1 MMGVELDKKYAI
13 IAIKACYR
21 SASKHPVVVVL
32 ILFTIW
38 FYRSFPLL
46 FSLLV
51 YASPILV
58 STAVLLGTLL
68 LFGHQNA
75 SKIRKEGKQQ
85 QQQHHHHHHHHQI
98 HNLRVRAI
106 EDTGIGG
113 KGVRSEAREN
123 AIGKKNSDVSNVNL
137 TDDHPRVQII
147 KRRNSID
154 NSVLMAYKKLK
165 EEAKNEVCN
174 HNQKIDLSGEKIM
187 FVNRCAQ
194 FQPPH
199 ANNTE
204 DHKRWETGSQ
214 HSESSFPTAS
224 MVGAL
229 PSVHDLPPLL
239 QPQVTQNNHMLHV
252 HRSEPQVPHHHAQ
265 TLHAHRSE
273 SEVPH
278 HAHTLHVHRSEPE
291 VPHHAH
297 MLHAH
302 RNEPEVPHHHA
313 QTLHVHRNEPEA
325 PHHHAQTLHA
335 HRNEAEVPHHAQM
348 SNVNAYAASN
358 HSLESDDHDDDDEEE
373 ARTWTEDD
381 QKNLRN
387 LGKSEIERNQ
397 HMENLVARQKAI
409 RNMRI
414 QAEENLVNINL
425 DISYSSTP
433 IASTRRNS
441 NASTRR
447 NSMDVPYDF
456 NETVVEST
464 PSDMMPRTNTYDL
477 PYDSSGPTFQSDAL
491 SFQPNHEGGGS
502 RQNEGY
508 YTFGAS
514 ENVSQRSR
522 SSDDDDMVKV
532 HHVTRDGRVYEFK
545 ASVNGGETRKEK
557 SNFESSHRHE
567 SSDVASSTLGWHVH
581 NDEVKTSDVGEKGY
595 QGKSSS
601 ESSSSSSSFSDVSD
615 HLDDEEEEYDY
626 RSAVMPSTPERQIQ
640 EQQRKNIQQSPKLEH
655 GDGRVPQRP
664 PKGLTSWFG
673 WKP

>member
-1 MMGVELDKKYAI
+1 MGVELDKKYAI
-13 IAIKACYR
+13 IAIRACYR
-21 SASKHPVVVVL
+21 SASKHPVVAVL

-85 QQQHHHHHHHHQI
+85 HHHHHQI

-106 EDTGIGG
+106 EDTGIDG
-113 KGVRSEAREN
+113 KGARSEAREN

-137 TDDHPRVQII
+137 NDDHPRVQII

-174 HNQKIDLSGEKIM
+174 HNQKIDLGGEKTM

-214 HSESSFPTAS
+214 HAETSFPTAS
-224 MVGAL
+224 MVGAF
-229 PSVHDLPPLL
+229 PMVHDLQ
-239 QPQVTQNNHMLHV
+239 QPEVPQNNHMLHV
-252 HRSEPQVPHHHAQ
+252 HRSEPEVPHHHAQ

-278 HAHTLHVHRSEPE
+278 HAHMSHV
-291 VPHHAH
+291 
-297 MLHAH
+297 H
-302 RNEPEVPHHHA
+302 RNEPEVLHHHA
-313 QTLHVHRNEPEA
+313 QTLHVHRNEAEA
-325 PHHHAQTLHA
+325 
-335 HRNEAEVPHHAQM
+335 PHHAQM

-358 HSLESDDHDDDDEEE
+358 HSVESDDHDDDDDEEE

-397 HMENLVARQKAI
+397 HMENLVARQKAL

-464 PSDMMPRTNTYDL
+464 PSDMMPRTNPYDL

-545 ASVNGGETRKEK
+545 ASINGGETRKEK
-557 SNFESSHRHE
+557 SNFESDSSSFQPNNQSSHRHE
-567 SSDVASSTLGWHVH
+567 SSDVGSSTLGGYVH

-640 EQQRKNIQQSPKLEH
+640 EQQQKNIQQSPKLEH
-655 GDGRVPQRP
+655 GDGKLSQRP

>member
-1 MMGVELDKKYAI
+1 MGVELDKKHAI
-13 IAIKACYR
+13 IAIRACYR

-38 FYRSFPLL
+38 FYRSFSLL

-85 QQQHHHHHHHHQI
+85 YHHHQI

-106 EDTGIGG
+106 EDTDIGG
-113 KGVRSEAREN
+113 KGVRSETREN

-137 TDDHPRVQII
+137 NDDHPRVQII

-174 HNQKIDLSGEKIM
+174 HNQKIDLGGEKIM
-187 FVNRCAQ
+187 FVNRCAH

-224 MVGAL
+224 MVGAF
-229 PSVHDLPPLL
+229 PMVHDLPPLQ
-239 QPQVTQNNHMLHV
+239 QPEVPQNNHMLHV
-252 HRSEPQVPHHHAQ
+252 HRSEP
-265 TLHAHRSE
+265 
-273 SEVPH
+273 EV
-278 HAHTLHVHRSEPE
+278 
-291 VPHHAH
+291 
-297 MLHAH
+297 
-302 RNEPEVPHHHA
+302 
-313 QTLHVHRNEPEA
+313 

-335 HRNEAEVPHHAQM
+335 HRNESEVPHHHAQTLHGHRNEPEVPHHAHMLHVHRNEAEAPHHAQM

-373 ARTWTEDD
+373 AHTWTEDD

-397 HMENLVARQKAI
+397 HMENLVARQKAL

-464 PSDMMPRTNTYDL
+464 PSDMMPRTNPYDP

-545 ASVNGGETRKEK
+545 ASINGDETRKEK
-557 SNFESSHRHE
+557 SKFESDSLSFQPNNQSSHRHE
-567 SSDVASSTLGWHVH
+567 SCDVGSSTLGGYVH

-626 RSAVMPSTPERQIQ
+626 RSAVMPSTPERQ
-640 EQQRKNIQQSPKLEH
+640 RTNN
-655 GDGRVPQRP
+655 
-664 PKGLTSWFG
+664 
-673 WKP
+673 